1 MQFSRISEV
10 LAFYCR
16 RNLRLKD
23 SFISK
28 RLGQG
33 LVQSLPC
40 NSLCLLPA
48 WSHIFSDYLFK
59 IFASGKD
66 DGTQNS
72 SSGGYIDPR
81 FKRVLWYLIG
91 GTKGG
96 VNRAKIIAL
105 LNSRPANPHQIAIE
119 LKLDYKTILHHLKV
133 LSDHGLAV
141 TDNKDS
147 YGASYFLTPLME
159 NNFQSFVEI
168 LAKIKKRGNAG

>member
-1 MQFSRISEV
+1 M
-10 LAFYCR
+10 
-16 RNLRLKD
+16 
-23 SFISK
+23 
-28 RLGQG
+28 
-33 LVQSLPC
+33 QSLPC
-40 NSLCLLPA
+40 NSLSLLPA
-48 WSHIFSDYLFK
+48 WSHIFNVYLFK
-59 IFASGKD
+59 IFASGED
-66 DGTQNS
+66 DGRHSS

-96 VNRAKIIAL
+96 VNRAKIIEL

-147 YGASYFLTPLME
+147 YGASYFLTPVME

-168 LAKIKKRGNAG
+168 LARIKMGDKAG